1 MYNIRRKR
9 FSYESWFKSLD
20 AEEPL
25 PISVFTKAGHQLA
38 NAWLKD
44 LDQFRFPFF
53 PHFLCHSAS
62 KERREQSERTKLTV
76 VMTELALFF
85 SI

>member
-1 MYNIRRKR
+1 MR

-25 PISVFTKAGHQLA
+25 PIGAFTKAGPQLA
-38 NAWLKD
+38 NVRLKTSTC
-44 LDQFRFPFF
+44 FRFKKGTRFF
-53 PHFLCHSAS
+53 LVCHSTI

-76 VMTELALFF
+76 VMTELAPFL

>member
-38 NAWLKD
+38 NA
-44 LDQFRFPFF
+44 
-53 PHFLCHSAS
+53 
-62 KERREQSERTKLTV
+62 
-76 VMTELALFF
+76 
-85 SI
+85 